1 MVADWLLKSN
11 GSTALT
17 QNWLWIRSRF
27 QKSEKLE
34 NSPHKFG
41 HRMIVLEDNDLLHLA
56 RGTYA
61 IYNVSKDESGAA
73 YGSVSRAL
81 STLDMEVNSIMKGGY
96 DHYMQKEINE
106 QPDSVLQ
113 TMRGRVKF
121 DREPKVRT
129 YSSSGFAVDIRP
141 LQGKRSGDCL
151 VHVATKWENACNYLL
166 VTIYALWAAIGLMST
181 GCGCQQQFV
190 SQQGTADVA

>member
-1 MVADWLLKSN
+1 
-11 GSTALT
+11 
-17 QNWLWIRSRF
+17 
-27 QKSEKLE
+27 
-34 NSPHKFG
+34 
-41 HRMIVLEDNDLLHLA
+41 MIVLEDNDLLHLA

-61 IYNVSKDESGAA
+61 IYNVSKDEPGAA

-121 DREPKVRT
+121 DPQPKVLLAYILLHQRLHT
-129 YSSSGFAVDIRP
+129 IRYVQIVSQAGNMLSQGLAVAASC
-141 LQGKRSGDCL
+141 GSC
-151 VHVATKWENACNYLL
+151 HVA
-166 VTIYALWAAIGLMST
+166 S
-181 GCGCQQQFV
+181 
-190 SQQGTADVA
+190 

>member
-1 MVADWLLKSN
+1 MEVKNFLGAPEESGN
-11 GSTALT
+11 AGA
-17 QNWLWIRSRF
+17 
-27 QKSEKLE
+27 
-34 NSPHKFG
+34 
-41 HRMIVLEDNDLLHLA
+41 RMIVLEDNDLLHLA

-121 DREPKVRT
+121 DRQPKVCML
-129 YSSSGFAVDIRP
+129 RP
-141 LQGKRSGDCL
+141 LQSMWESLCPQLSLHHAHDAASSANSGDLSCL
-151 VHVATKWENACNYLL
+151 LPVHHSLTKWRV
-166 VTIYALWAAIGLMST
+166 VTAN
-181 GCGCQQQFV
+181 
-190 SQQGTADVA
+190 TAVVTRADRH

>member
-1 MVADWLLKSN
+1 MLSRLGDHPEKLLKAIYK
-11 GSTALT
+11 GYCVWAC
-17 QNWLWIRSRF
+17 
-27 QKSEKLE
+27 
-34 NSPHKFG
+34 
-41 HRMIVLEDNDLLHLA
+41 RMIVLEDNDLLHLA

-61 IYNVSKDESGAA
+61 IYNVSKDEPGAA

-121 DREPKVRT
+121 DQNPKVLFPPG
-129 YSSSGFAVDIRP
+129 SSHTRFSQHPSRAVLSWDKHISR
-141 LQGKRSGDCL
+141 RHHHSR
-151 VHVATKWENACNYLL
+151 LL
-166 VTIYALWAAIGLMST
+166 RL
-181 GCGCQQQFV
+181 
-190 SQQGTADVA
+190 

>member
-1 MVADWLLKSN
+1 
-11 GSTALT
+11 
-17 QNWLWIRSRF
+17 
-27 QKSEKLE
+27 
-34 NSPHKFG
+34 
-41 HRMIVLEDNDLLHLA
+41 MIVLEDNDLLHLA

-121 DREPKVRT
+121 DRQPKVST
-129 YSSSGFAVDIRP
+129 S
-141 LQGKRSGDCL
+141 
-151 VHVATKWENACNYLL
+151 AC
-166 VTIYALWAAIGLMST
+166 WS
-181 GCGCQQQFV
+181 
-190 SQQGTADVA
+190 

>member
-17 QNWLWIRSRF
+17 QNWLWIYSRF
-27 QKSEKLE
+27 EKSEKNE
-34 NSPHKFG
+34 KSPHKFG

-121 DREPKVRT
+121 DREPKVVHILPLALLLISDLCKAREVEIVW
-129 YSSSGFAVDIRP
+129 YMSLPSGRMHAIIFW
-141 LQGKRSGDCL
+141 LQS
-151 VHVATKWENACNYLL
+151 
-166 VTIYALWAAIGLMST
+166 MP
-181 GCGCQQQFV
+181 CGRL
-190 SQQGTADVA
+190 